1 MAVRHTHLLCSARR
15 LFWQRRAVCYVSEV
29 TGMETVTSILLMIVI
44 QIVIWMYLLMM
55 SPTHAG

>member
-1 MAVRHTHLLCSARR
+1 M
-15 LFWQRRAVCYVSEV
+15 SEV

-55 SPTHAG
+55 SPTHAGLIDAIATQRDPDGNDVAKATKRED